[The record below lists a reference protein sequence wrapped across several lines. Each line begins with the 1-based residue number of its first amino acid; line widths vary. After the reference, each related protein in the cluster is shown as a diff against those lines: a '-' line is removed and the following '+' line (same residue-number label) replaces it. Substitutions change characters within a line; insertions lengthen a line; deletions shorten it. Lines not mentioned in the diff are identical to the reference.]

1 MSLIN
6 EKKDFKIIAD
16 LIPAKS
22 SVIDV
27 GCNDGSLLEFL
38 KEEKDINGRGME
50 IDQQKVQLCLS
61 KGISVIEGDA
71 DLDLYDYPDNL
82 FDYSILTY
90 TLQATKSPKNVLSE
104 LVRIS
109 SKAIISFPNFGHW
122 KIRLQLLLT
131 GKMPITEGLPH
142 SWYETPNIHFF
153 TLKDFEN
160 LCKDMN
166 IVIEKSIGLTNKGK
180 QFSIQKSFFPSNIFT
195 SEAIFLLS
203 YKNFEPIKIK
213 STNNVFAKNSA
224 IVN

>member
-38 KEEKDINGRGME
+38 KEEKDIDGRGME

-122 KIRLQLLLT
+122 KIATSLLLKR
-131 GKMPITEGLPH
+131 KMPISEKLSY
-142 SWYETPNIHFF
+142 SWHETPNLHFC
-153 TLKDFEN
+153 TINDFID
-160 LCKDMN
+160 LCDEVG
-166 IVIEKSIGLTNKGK
+166 IRIEKQANLKANKLNKFNGKNPLNSYFNEVGL
-180 QFSIQKSFFPSNIFT
+180 
-195 SEAIFLLS
+195 FLVS
-203 YKNFEPIKIK
+203 KIK
-213 STNNVFAKNSA
+213 N
-224 IVN
+224 

>member
-38 KEEKDINGRGME
+38 KEEKDIDGRGME

-122 KIRLQLLLT
+122 KIASSLLLKR
-131 GKMPITEGLPH
+131 KMPISEKLSY
-142 SWYETPNIHFF
+142 SWHETPNLHFC
-153 TLKDFEN
+153 TINDFID
-160 LCKDMN
+160 LCDEVG
-166 IVIEKSIGLTNKGK
+166 IRIEKQANLKTNKLNEFNGK
-180 QFSIQKSFFPSNIFT
+180 NLLNSYFN
-195 SEAIFLLS
+195 EVGLFLVS
-203 YKNFEPIKIK
+203 KIK
-213 STNNVFAKNSA
+213 Y
-224 IVN
+224 

>member
-6 EKKDFKIIAD
+6 EKKDFRIIAD

-122 KIRLQLLLT
+122 KIATSLLINR
-131 GKMPITEGLPH
+131 KMPISEKLSY
-142 SWYETPNIHFF
+142 SWHETPNLHFC
-153 TLKDFEN
+153 TINDFID
-160 LCKDMN
+160 LCEEAG
-166 IVIEKSIGLTNKGK
+166 IRIEKQANLKTNKLNEFYGK
-180 QFSIQKSFFPSNIFT
+180 NLLNSYFN
-195 SEAIFLLS
+195 EVGLFLVS
-203 YKNFEPIKIK
+203 KIK
-213 STNNVFAKNSA
+213 N
-224 IVN
+224 

>member
-16 LIPAKS
+16 LIPTKS

-38 KEEKDINGRGME
+38 KEEKDIDGRGME

-122 KIRLQLLLT
+122 KIATSLLLKR
-131 GKMPITEGLPH
+131 KMPISEKLSY
-142 SWYETPNIHFF
+142 SWHETPNLHFC
-153 TLKDFEN
+153 TINDFID
-160 LCKDMN
+160 LCDEVG
-166 IVIEKSIGLTNKGK
+166 IRIEKQANLKTNKLNKFNGK
-180 QFSIQKSFFPSNIFT
+180 NPLNSYFN
-195 SEAIFLLS
+195 EVGLFLVS
-203 YKNFEPIKIK
+203 KIK
-213 STNNVFAKNSA
+213 N
-224 IVN
+224 

>member
-122 KIRLQLLLT
+122 KIATSLLINR
-131 GKMPITEGLPH
+131 KMPISEKLSY
-142 SWYETPNIHFF
+142 SWHETPNLHFC
-153 TLKDFEN
+153 TINDFID
-160 LCKDMN
+160 LCEEAG
-166 IVIEKSIGLTNKGK
+166 IRIEKQANLKSNRLNEFYGKNLLNSYFNEVGL
-180 QFSIQKSFFPSNIFT
+180 
-195 SEAIFLLS
+195 FLVS
-203 YKNFEPIKIK
+203 KIK
-213 STNNVFAKNSA
+213 N
-224 IVN
+224 

>member
-16 LIPAKS
+16 LIPANS

-122 KIRLQLLLT
+122 KIATSLLIKR
-131 GKMPITEGLPH
+131 KMPISEKLSY
-142 SWYETPNIHFF
+142 SWHETPNLHFC
-153 TLKDFEN
+153 TINDFID
-160 LCKDMN
+160 LCEEAG
-166 IVIEKSIGLTNKGK
+166 IRIEKQANLKTNRLNKFYGKNLFNSYFNEVGL
-180 QFSIQKSFFPSNIFT
+180 
-195 SEAIFLLS
+195 FLVS
-203 YKNFEPIKIK
+203 KIK
-213 STNNVFAKNSA
+213 N
-224 IVN
+224 

>member
-16 LIPAKS
+16 LIPANS

-122 KIRLQLLLT
+122 KIATSLLIKR
-131 GKMPITEGLPH
+131 KMPISEKLSY
-142 SWYETPNIHFF
+142 SWHETPNLHFC
-153 TLKDFEN
+153 TINDFID
-160 LCKDMN
+160 LCEEAG
-166 IVIEKSIGLTNKGK
+166 IRIEKQANLKTNKLNEFYGK
-180 QFSIQKSFFPSNIFT
+180 NLLNSYFN
-195 SEAIFLLS
+195 EVGLFLVS
-203 YKNFEPIKIK
+203 KIK
-213 STNNVFAKNSA
+213 N
-224 IVN
+224 

>member
-27 GCNDGSLLEFL
+27 GCNDGTLLEFL
-38 KEEKDINGRGME
+38 KEEKNIDGRGME

-122 KIRLQLLLT
+122 KIASSLLLKR
-131 GKMPITEGLPH
+131 KMPISEKLSY
-142 SWYETPNIHFF
+142 SWHETPNLHFC
-153 TLKDFEN
+153 TINDFID
-160 LCKDMN
+160 LCDEAG
-166 IVIEKSIGLTNKGK
+166 IRIEKQANLETNKLNKFNGK
-180 QFSIQKSFFPSNIFT
+180 NLLNSYFN
-195 SEAIFLLS
+195 EVGLFLVS
-203 YKNFEPIKIK
+203 KIK
-213 STNNVFAKNSA
+213 N
-224 IVN
+224 

>member
-122 KIRLQLLLT
+122 KIATSLLINR
-131 GKMPITEGLPH
+131 KMPISEKLSY
-142 SWYETPNIHFF
+142 SWHETPNLHFC
-153 TLKDFEN
+153 TINDFID
-160 LCKDMN
+160 LCEEAG
-166 IVIEKSIGLTNKGK
+166 IRIEKQANLKTNRLNEFYGKNLLNSYFNEVGL
-180 QFSIQKSFFPSNIFT
+180 
-195 SEAIFLLS
+195 FLVS
-203 YKNFEPIKIK
+203 KIK
-213 STNNVFAKNSA
+213 N
-224 IVN
+224 

>member
-16 LIPAKS
+16 LIPANS

-122 KIRLQLLLT
+122 KIASSLLLKR
-131 GKMPITEGLPH
+131 KMPISEKLSY
-142 SWYETPNIHFF
+142 SWHETPNLHFC
-153 TLKDFEN
+153 TINDFID
-160 LCKDMN
+160 LCDEAG
-166 IVIEKSIGLTNKGK
+166 IRIEKQANLKTNKLNKFNGK
-180 QFSIQKSFFPSNIFT
+180 NLLNSYFN
-195 SEAIFLLS
+195 EVGLFLVS
-203 YKNFEPIKIK
+203 KIK
-213 STNNVFAKNSA
+213 N
-224 IVN
+224 

>member
-38 KEEKDINGRGME
+38 KEEKNIDGRGME

-109 SKAIISFPNFGHW
+109 GKAIISFPNFGHW
-122 KIRLQLLLT
+122 KIASSLLLKR
-131 GKMPITEGLPH
+131 KMPISEKLSY
-142 SWYETPNIHFF
+142 SWHETPNLHFC
-153 TLKDFEN
+153 TINDFID
-160 LCKDMN
+160 LCDEAG
-166 IVIEKSIGLTNKGK
+166 IRIEKQANLKTNKLNKFNGK
-180 QFSIQKSFFPSNIFT
+180 NLLNSYFN
-195 SEAIFLLS
+195 EVGLFLVS
-203 YKNFEPIKIK
+203 KIK
-213 STNNVFAKNSA
+213 N
-224 IVN
+224 

>member
-38 KEEKDINGRGME
+38 KEEKNIDGRGME

-122 KIRLQLLLT
+122 KIATSLLLKR
-131 GKMPITEGLPH
+131 KMPISEKLSY
-142 SWYETPNIHFF
+142 SWHETPNLHFC
-153 TLKDFEN
+153 TINDFID
-160 LCKDMN
+160 LCDEVG
-166 IVIEKSIGLTNKGK
+166 IRIEKQANLKTNKLNKFNGK
-180 QFSIQKSFFPSNIFT
+180 NLLNSYFN
-195 SEAIFLLS
+195 EVGLFLVS
-203 YKNFEPIKIK
+203 KIK
-213 STNNVFAKNSA
+213 N
-224 IVN
+224 

>member
-122 KIRLQLLLT
+122 KIASSLLLKR
-131 GKMPITEGLPH
+131 KMPISEKLSY
-142 SWYETPNIHFF
+142 SWHETPNLHFC
-153 TLKDFEN
+153 TINDFID
-160 LCKDMN
+160 LCDEVG
-166 IVIEKSIGLTNKGK
+166 IRIEKQANLKTNKLNKFNGK
-180 QFSIQKSFFPSNIFT
+180 NLLNSYFN
-195 SEAIFLLS
+195 EVGLFLVS
-203 YKNFEPIKIK
+203 KIK
-213 STNNVFAKNSA
+213 N
-224 IVN
+224 

>member
-38 KEEKDINGRGME
+38 KKEKDINGRGME

-122 KIRLQLLLT
+122 KIATSLLINR
-131 GKMPITEGLPH
+131 KMPISEKLSY
-142 SWYETPNIHFF
+142 SWHETPNLHFC
-153 TLKDFEN
+153 TINDFID
-160 LCKDMN
+160 LCEEAG
-166 IVIEKSIGLTNKGK
+166 IRIEKQANLKTNRLNKFYGKNLLNSYFNEVGL
-180 QFSIQKSFFPSNIFT
+180 
-195 SEAIFLLS
+195 FLVS
-203 YKNFEPIKIK
+203 KIK
-213 STNNVFAKNSA
+213 N
-224 IVN
+224 

>member
-1 MSLIN
+1 MSLLN

-38 KEEKDINGRGME
+38 KEEKNIDGRGME

-122 KIRLQLLLT
+122 KIATSLLLKR
-131 GKMPITEGLPH
+131 KMPISEKLSY
-142 SWYETPNIHFF
+142 SWHETPNLHFC
-153 TLKDFEN
+153 TINDFID
-160 LCKDMN
+160 LCDEVG
-166 IVIEKSIGLTNKGK
+166 IRIEKQANLKTNKLNKFNGK
-180 QFSIQKSFFPSNIFT
+180 NLLNSYFN
-195 SEAIFLLS
+195 EVGLFLVS
-203 YKNFEPIKIK
+203 KIK
-213 STNNVFAKNSA
+213 N
-224 IVN
+224 

>member
-16 LIPAKS
+16 LIPANS

-38 KEEKDINGRGME
+38 KEEKDIDGRGME

-122 KIRLQLLLT
+122 KIATSLLLKR
-131 GKMPITEGLPH
+131 KMPISEKLSY
-142 SWYETPNIHFF
+142 SWHETPNLHFC
-153 TLKDFEN
+153 TINDFID
-160 LCKDMN
+160 LCDEVG
-166 IVIEKSIGLTNKGK
+166 IRIEKQANLKANKLNKFNGKNPLNSYFNEVGL
-180 QFSIQKSFFPSNIFT
+180 
-195 SEAIFLLS
+195 FLVS
-203 YKNFEPIKIK
+203 KIK
-213 STNNVFAKNSA
+213 N
-224 IVN
+224 

>member
-71 DLDLYDYPDNL
+71 DLDLYDYPDNH
-82 FDYSILTY
+82 
-90 TLQATKSPKNVLSE
+90 
-104 LVRIS
+104 IS
-109 SKAIISFPNFGHW
+109 LNQHH
-122 KIRLQLLLT
+122 LQLLKFL
-131 GKMPITEGLPH
+131 
-142 SWYETPNIHFF
+142 S
-153 TLKDFEN
+153 
-160 LCKDMN
+160 
-166 IVIEKSIGLTNKGK
+166 KGRVELFVG
-180 QFSIQKSFFPSNIFT
+180 QSP
-195 SEAIFLLS
+195 FL
-203 YKNFEPIKIK
+203 YH
-213 STNNVFAKNSA
+213 
-224 IVN
+224 

>member
-16 LIPAKS
+16 LIPANS

-122 KIRLQLLLT
+122 KIATSLLINR
-131 GKMPITEGLPH
+131 KMPISEKLSY
-142 SWYETPNIHFF
+142 SWHETPNLHFC
-153 TLKDFEN
+153 TINDFID
-160 LCKDMN
+160 LCEEAG
-166 IVIEKSIGLTNKGK
+166 IRIEKQANLKTNKLNKFYGKNLLNSYFNEIGL
-180 QFSIQKSFFPSNIFT
+180 
-195 SEAIFLLS
+195 FLVS
-203 YKNFEPIKIK
+203 KIK
-213 STNNVFAKNSA
+213 N
-224 IVN
+224 

>member
-122 KIRLQLLLT
+122 KIATSLLINR
-131 GKMPITEGLPH
+131 KMPISEKLSY
-142 SWYETPNIHFF
+142 SWHETPNLHFC
-153 TLKDFEN
+153 TINDFID
-160 LCKDMN
+160 LCEEAG
-166 IVIEKSIGLTNKGK
+166 IRIEKQANLKTNKLNEFYGK
-180 QFSIQKSFFPSNIFT
+180 NLLNSYFN
-195 SEAIFLLS
+195 EVGLFLIS
-203 YKNFEPIKIK
+203 KK
-213 STNNVFAKNSA
+213 
-224 IVN
+224 

>member
-38 KEEKDINGRGME
+38 KEEKDIDGRGME

-109 SKAIISFPNFGHW
+109 GKAIISFPNFGHW
-122 KIRLQLLLT
+122 KIASSLLLKR
-131 GKMPITEGLPH
+131 KMPISEKLSY
-142 SWYETPNIHFF
+142 SWHETPNLHFC
-153 TLKDFEN
+153 TINDFID
-160 LCKDMN
+160 LCDEAG
-166 IVIEKSIGLTNKGK
+166 IRIEKQANLKTNKLNKFNGK
-180 QFSIQKSFFPSNIFT
+180 NLLNSYFN
-195 SEAIFLLS
+195 EVGLFLVS
-203 YKNFEPIKIK
+203 KIK
-213 STNNVFAKNSA
+213 N
-224 IVN
+224 

>member
-16 LIPAKS
+16 LIPANS

-38 KEEKDINGRGME
+38 KEEKNIDGRGME

-109 SKAIISFPNFGHW
+109 GKAIISFPNFGHW
-122 KIRLQLLLT
+122 KIASSLLLKR
-131 GKMPITEGLPH
+131 KMPISEKLSY
-142 SWYETPNIHFF
+142 SWHETPNLHFC
-153 TLKDFEN
+153 TINDFID
-160 LCKDMN
+160 LCDEAG
-166 IVIEKSIGLTNKGK
+166 IRIEKQANLKTNKLNKFNGK
-180 QFSIQKSFFPSNIFT
+180 NLLNSYFN
-195 SEAIFLLS
+195 EVGLFLVS
-203 YKNFEPIKIK
+203 KIK
-213 STNNVFAKNSA
+213 N
-224 IVN
+224 

>member
-38 KEEKDINGRGME
+38 KEEKNIDGRGME

-122 KIRLQLLLT
+122 KIASSLLLKR
-131 GKMPITEGLPH
+131 KMPISEKLSY
-142 SWYETPNIHFF
+142 SWHETPNLHFCTINDF
-153 TLKDFEN
+153 IDLCDESGIRIEMQANLK
-160 LCKDMN
+160 
-166 IVIEKSIGLTNKGK
+166 TNKLNKFNGK
-180 QFSIQKSFFPSNIFT
+180 NLLNSYFN
-195 SEAIFLLS
+195 EVGLFLVS
-203 YKNFEPIKIK
+203 KIK
-213 STNNVFAKNSA
+213 N
-224 IVN
+224 

>member
-6 EKKDFKIIAD
+6 EKKDFKVIAD
-16 LIPAKS
+16 LIPANS

-38 KEEKDINGRGME
+38 KEKKDINGRGME

-122 KIRLQLLLT
+122 KIATSLLINR
-131 GKMPITEGLPH
+131 KMPISEKLSY
-142 SWYETPNIHFF
+142 SWHETPNLHFC
-153 TLKDFEN
+153 TINDFID
-160 LCKDMN
+160 LCEEAG
-166 IVIEKSIGLTNKGK
+166 IRIEKQANLKTNRLNKFYGKNLLNSYFNEVGL
-180 QFSIQKSFFPSNIFT
+180 
-195 SEAIFLLS
+195 FLVS
-203 YKNFEPIKIK
+203 KIK
-213 STNNVFAKNSA
+213 N
-224 IVN
+224 

>member
-1 MSLIN
+1 MSLNN

-38 KEEKDINGRGME
+38 KEEKDIDGRGME

-122 KIRLQLLLT
+122 KIATSLLLKR
-131 GKMPITEGLPH
+131 KMPISEKLSY
-142 SWYETPNIHFF
+142 SWHETPNLHFC
-153 TLKDFEN
+153 TINDFID
-160 LCKDMN
+160 LCDEVG
-166 IVIEKSIGLTNKGK
+166 IRIEKQANLKTNKLNKFNGK
-180 QFSIQKSFFPSNIFT
+180 NLLNSYFN
-195 SEAIFLLS
+195 EVGLFLVS
-203 YKNFEPIKIK
+203 KIK
-213 STNNVFAKNSA
+213 N
-224 IVN
+224 